1 MLRQINEWLEHQQF
15 WLCALIYFDRSE
27 MTHLITPELKYFP
40 YKGGSLAYREAG
52 AGPVLFFLHGMNG
65 NSRSWASSFLS
76 LRTSFRVI
84 AWDAPSFGSSGSFG
98 DSIEAYK
105 SAAKALIRGLG
116 VQDAVLIGHSM
127 GGLVA
132 TKLATDAEA
141 SISGLVLS
149 SSHLGFG
156 RPKGEP
162 LMARYSNRIEALN
175 KNNAD
180 AEYTMERAKRS
191 TPEGTHEDVI
201 KFLADVAGNT
211 RIEGIRD
218 GGRMSQETDNTV
230 ACEDINAPVLMLTG
244 SKDSIISTE
253 MHAALVAAL
262 PDADKVVIPEAGHAS
277 YAEYPDIFNKHVKE
291 FAEKVW
297 RLNRVASTAKKQ
309 KNNWEK
315 KI

>member
-1 MLRQINEWLEHQQF
+1 
-15 WLCALIYFDRSE
+15 
-27 MTHLITPELKYFP
+27 MTNLITPELKYFP
-40 YKGGSLAYREAG
+40 YKDGSLAYREEG

-76 LRTSFRVI
+76 LRNNFRVI
-84 AWDAPSFGSSGSFG
+84 AWDAPSFGSSDSFG
-98 DSIEAYK
+98 DSIEVYQ

-116 VQDAVLIGHSM
+116 VEGAILIGHSM

-132 TKLATDAEA
+132 TKLATDPDT
-141 SISGLVLS
+141 SIAGLVLS

-156 RPKGEP
+156 HPTGEP
-162 LMARYSNRIEALN
+162 LMFRYSNRIEALN
-175 KNNAD
+175 KNSAD

-191 TPEGTHEDVI
+191 TPDGTHEDVI

-218 GGRMSQETDNTV
+218 GGRMSQETDNTFI
-230 ACEDINAPVLMLTG
+230 CKGISAPVLILTG
-244 SKDSIISTE
+244 AKDSIISTE

-262 PDADKVVIPEAGHAS
+262 PKAEKVVIPEAGHAS
-277 YAEYPDIFNKHVKE
+277 YAEYPNIFNTYVKE
-291 FAEKVW
+291 FAKKAW
-297 RLNRVASTAKKQ
+297 GSDWVASTANKQ
-309 KNNWEK
+309 KINWEK

>member
-1 MLRQINEWLEHQQF
+1 MTN
-15 WLCALIYFDRSE
+15 LIMS
-27 MTHLITPELKYFP
+27 ELKYFP
-40 YKGGSLAYREAG
+40 YKDGFLAYREEG
-52 AGPVLFFLHGMNG
+52 VGPVLFFLHGMNG

-76 LRTSFRVI
+76 LRNNFRII

-98 DSIEAYK
+98 DSIEVYQ
-105 SAAKALIRGLG
+105 SAAKALISGLG
-116 VQDAVLIGHSM
+116 VEDVILVGHSM

-132 TKLATDAEA
+132 TKLASDTGM
-141 SISGLVLS
+141 SIAGLVLS

-156 RPKGEP
+156 QPKGEP
-162 LMARYSNRIEALN
+162 LMFRYSNRIEALN
-175 KNNAD
+175 KNSTN

-191 TPEGTHEDVI
+191 TPEGTHEDII

-218 GGRMSQETDNTV
+218 GGRMSQETDNTLSCV
-230 ACEDINAPVLMLTG
+230 GISAPVLILTG
-244 SKDSIISTE
+244 AKDSIISTE

-262 PDADKVVIPEAGHAS
+262 PKADKVVIPEAGHAS

-297 RLNRVASTAKKQ
+297 RLDWVASSANKQ

>member
-1 MLRQINEWLEHQQF
+1 
-15 WLCALIYFDRSE
+15 

>member
-1 MLRQINEWLEHQQF
+1 
-15 WLCALIYFDRSE
+15 

-40 YKGGSLAYREAG
+40 YKDGSLAYREEG

-76 LRTSFRVI
+76 LRNNFRVI
-84 AWDAPSFGSSGSFG
+84 AWDAPSFGSSDSFG
-98 DSIEAYK
+98 DSIEVYK
-105 SAAKALIRGLG
+105 SAAKALIKGLG
-116 VQDAVLIGHSM
+116 VEKAILIGHSM

-132 TKLATDAEA
+132 TKLAIDSETSVA
-141 SISGLVLS
+141 GLVLS

-162 LMARYSNRIEALN
+162 LMFRYSNRIEVLS
-175 KNNAD
+175 KNSAD

-230 ACEDINAPVLMLTG
+230 TCEDINAPVLMLTG
-244 SKDSIISTE
+244 AKDSIISTE

-262 PDADKVVIPEAGHAS
+262 PKADKVVIPEAGHAS

-297 RLNRVASTAKKQ
+297 RLDWVASTANKQ

>member
-27 MTHLITPELKYFP
+27 MTHLINPELKYFP

-105 SAAKALIRGLG
+105 SAAKVLIRGLG

-297 RLNRVASTAKKQ
+297 RLNRVASTTKKQ

>member
-1 MLRQINEWLEHQQF
+1 
-15 WLCALIYFDRSE
+15 
-27 MTHLITPELKYFP
+27 
-40 YKGGSLAYREAG
+40 
-52 AGPVLFFLHGMNG
+52 MNG

-76 LRTSFRVI
+76 LRTNFRVI

>member
-1 MLRQINEWLEHQQF
+1 
-15 WLCALIYFDRSE
+15 
-27 MTHLITPELKYFP
+27 MTNLITPELKYFP
-40 YKGGSLAYREAG
+40 YKDGSLAYREEG

-76 LRTSFRVI
+76 LRNNFRVI
-84 AWDAPSFGSSGSFG
+84 AWDAPSFGSSDSFG
-98 DSIEAYK
+98 DSIEVYQ
-105 SAAKALIRGLG
+105 SAAKALIKGLG
-116 VQDAVLIGHSM
+116 VEDAILIGHSM

-132 TKLATDAEA
+132 TKLATDPDT
-141 SISGLVLS
+141 SIAGLVLS

-156 RPKGEP
+156 HPTGEP
-162 LMARYSNRIEALN
+162 LMFRYSNRIEALN
-175 KNNAD
+175 KNSAD

-218 GGRMSQETDNTV
+218 GGRMSQETDNTLI
-230 ACEDINAPVLMLTG
+230 CQGISAPVLILTG
-244 SKDSIISTE
+244 AKDSIISTE

-262 PDADKVVIPEAGHAS
+262 PKAEKVVIPEAGHAS
-277 YAEYPDIFNKHVKE
+277 YAEYPNIFNTYVKE
-291 FAEKVW
+291 FAKKAW
-297 RLNRVASTAKKQ
+297 GSDWVASTANKQ
-309 KNNWEK
+309 KINWEK

>member
-1 MLRQINEWLEHQQF
+1 
-15 WLCALIYFDRSE
+15 
-27 MTHLITPELKYFP
+27 MTNLITPELKYFP

>member
-1 MLRQINEWLEHQQF
+1 
-15 WLCALIYFDRSE
+15 
-27 MTHLITPELKYFP
+27 MTNLITPELKYFP

-52 AGPVLFFLHGMNG
+52 AGPVLFFFHGMNG

-76 LRTSFRVI
+76 LRTNFRVI
-84 AWDAPSFGSSGSFG
+84 AWDAPSFGSSGSIG

-244 SKDSIISTE
+244 SKDSIISSE
-253 MHAALVAAL
+253 LHAALVAAL

>member
-1 MLRQINEWLEHQQF
+1 
-15 WLCALIYFDRSE
+15 
-27 MTHLITPELKYFP
+27 MTNLITPELKYFP

-105 SAAKALIRGLG
+105 SAARVLIRGLG

>member
-27 MTHLITPELKYFP
+27 MTHLINPELKYFP

>member
-1 MLRQINEWLEHQQF
+1 
-15 WLCALIYFDRSE
+15 
-27 MTHLITPELKYFP
+27 MTNLITPELKYFP
-40 YKGGSLAYREAG
+40 YKDGSLAYREEG

-76 LRTSFRVI
+76 LRNNFRVI
-84 AWDAPSFGSSGSFG
+84 AWDAPSFGSSDSFG
-98 DSIEAYK
+98 DSIEVYQ
-105 SAAKALIRGLG
+105 SAAKALIKGLG
-116 VQDAVLIGHSM
+116 VEDAILIGHSM

-132 TKLATDAEA
+132 TKLATDPDT
-141 SISGLVLS
+141 SIAGLVLS

-156 RPKGEP
+156 HPTGEP
-162 LMARYSNRIEALN
+162 LMFRYSNRIEALN
-175 KNNAD
+175 KNSAD

-218 GGRMSQETDNTV
+218 GGRMSQETDNTFI
-230 ACEDINAPVLMLTG
+230 CKGISAPVLILTG
-244 SKDSIISTE
+244 AKDSIISTE

-262 PDADKVVIPEAGHAS
+262 PKAEKVVIPEAGHAS
-277 YAEYPDIFNKHVKE
+277 YAEYPNIFNTYVKE
-291 FAEKVW
+291 FAKKAW
-297 RLNRVASTAKKQ
+297 GSDWVASTANKQ
-309 KNNWEK
+309 KINWEK

>member
-1 MLRQINEWLEHQQF
+1 VLRQINEWLEHQQF

>member
-1 MLRQINEWLEHQQF
+1 MKH
-15 WLCALIYFDRSE
+15 Y
-27 MTHLITPELKYFP
+27 ITPELKYFP
-40 YKGGSLAYREAG
+40 YKDGSLAYREEG

-65 NSRSWASSFLS
+65 NSRSWASSFLL
-76 LRTSFRVI
+76 LRSDFRVI
-84 AWDAPSFGSSGSFG
+84 ALDAPSFGFSDSFG
-98 DSIEAYK
+98 DSVEDYQ

-116 VQDAVLIGHSM
+116 VQDAIVIGHSM

-132 TKLATDAEA
+132 TKLATDPEA
-141 SISGLVLS
+141 SISGLILS

-156 RPKGEP
+156 LPKGEP
-162 LMARYSNRIEALN
+162 LMARYSNRIQVLN
-175 KNNAD
+175 KNSAD

-218 GGRMSQETDNTV
+218 GGRMSQETDNTI
-230 ACEDINAPVLMLTG
+230 ACEEINAPVLLLTG

-262 PDADKVVIPEAGHAS
+262 PNADKVVIPEAGHAS
-277 YAEYPDIFNKHVKE
+277 YAEYPDIFNQHVKE

-297 RLNRVASTAKKQ
+297 GLDWVASNANKQ
-309 KNNWEK
+309 NTNWEK

>member
-1 MLRQINEWLEHQQF
+1 VLRQINEWLEHQQF

-27 MTHLITPELKYFP
+27 MTHLINPELKYFP